1 MRTPLRVT
9 THHESN
15 YERLARNQH
24 VSQSLQLRFDWH
36 ADIKRLPMKPKKPE
50 GQYTCESKLKPLQST
65 WGEGQS
71 NNSHFKYKYNVLAK
85 LISWHLDGFGLQRES
100 SQGVACSLADC
111 TDNSQ
116 SDLFLVTPYINLP
129 LELTLFFFFS
139 KIHTHADFV
148 DFKLAT
154 K

>member
-71 NNSHFKYKYNVLAK
+71 NNSHFKHKYNVLAK

-116 SDLFLVTPYINLP
+116 PDLFLVTPYINLP

>member
-24 VSQSLQLRFDWH
+24 VSQSLQLRFDWQ
-36 ADIKRLPMKPKKPE
+36 ADIKRLPMKPKKLE

-85 LISWHLDGFGLQRES
+85 LISWRLDGSGLQRES
-100 SQGVACSLADC
+100 SQRVACSLTDC

-116 SDLFLVTPYINLP
+116 PDLFLVTPYINLP
-129 LELTLFFFFS
+129 LELTLFLFFS
-139 KIHTHADFV
+139 KTHTHTDFV

>member
-15 YERLARNQH
+15 YKRLARNQH

-116 SDLFLVTPYINLP
+116 PDLFLVTPYINLP